1 MHGALF
7 LIMKISLCIIV
18 GNVESIIGR
27 FLDHFQPLA
36 DEIIAVRAIGNQ
48 KADRTLEICEKRG
61 VRISEYFNKPDCDW
75 PHCDDFGR
83 ARNLACDMAKN
94 EWVMWADTDDVI
106 SAESIEQLKL
116 LLKDIQ
122 DKEVDCVL
130 MPYVVPED
138 GVINIRER
146 IWRKGA
152 GLWVNPIHEC
162 FKLKE
167 DHKAVVLEHAQIV
180 HASEPRHTSR
190 DERNLRIIESIPE
203 DERSISQ
210 KFHRMQSLIALDRRD
225 DATMAA
231 IDFVRDDE
239 AGTNEKYEA
248 FFQLAQLS
256 DDLQTRITML
266 GQALMTDPNRR
277 EAYGELAL
285 ALLTVEPEKALGL
298 TKAMLALDMPQNPPW
313 NLRRPYYGSLGV
325 SLRGM
330 ALRANNA
337 IAQADVMETNHF
349 IKNGKKISLLHA
361 TRGRPQKAWLCRK
374 EWLRRAKNPD
384 AIEHIFAID
393 HDDEA
398 SLPLCL
404 ANHTIVLSGGCVG
417 AWNAA
422 AKKSRG
428 EVLVQVSDDFEPPM
442 GWDELIL
449 AELGDLSESKVLA
462 VSDGNRKDDL
472 LCMSILTRKRYEEQG
487 YLYYPE
493 FFSMYSDT
501 WFSHKAF
508 MDGAVIDARDRLVF
522 NHYHP
527 LFGKGEWDET
537 YKRSNSD
544 VNYRRGKKTFDL
556 LMADKL
562 TPSQVHGWCDF
573 QNLYFAL
580 AEALPEGG
588 KFVEVGAWLGQSIIA
603 LAQELQS
610 MGKNVTLY
618 CVDTWKGELDKADQQ
633 QYVEHCGGSIL
644 AQFKDNIERA
654 GVADMIQIVEM
665 ESVQAAE
672 QFLDGEIDGIFIDGA
687 HDCDS
692 VKADIAA
699 WSPKVKQGG
708 FFAGHDID
716 VDAVKNAVE
725 TSGVDYLTVGRC
737 WIKKPK
743 QENE

>member
-1 MHGALF
+1 
-7 LIMKISLCIIV
+7 MKISLCIIV

-48 KADRTLEICEKRG
+48 KSDRTLEICEKRG

-487 YLYYPE
+487 YLYHPE